1 MDDPWRYLMDDVYE
15 ANGPTD
21 LPLPKSQPPV
31 VEEPIVEA
39 SGREKGSNVQG
50 FIERWKKDVLDKIQF
65 LKESLDQANH
75 DKAALSQ
82 EIDRLQAELEAA
94 REKNKE
100 LEVHYSET
108 LDTFYKLL
116 DDVSRAL
123 EG

>member
-1 MDDPWRYLMDDVYE
+1 MDDVYE

-100 LEVHYSET
+100 LEAHYSET